1 MTRKGIY
8 KNRIFSLV
16 VILALLLFIPLFV
29 LRGIGAFDFWW
40 WMSGNLVLLVT
51 LVIATDKNYQ
61 NELIGDVKH
70 KSAQKILFGFI
81 SAALLYGVFYIGNG
95 LSRWMFDFAGRD
107 ISHVYDFKGDAE
119 ALRIGLLMLF
129 IIGPGEELLWRGY
142 IQGVLSKSY
151 GKITGFLLGVFL
163 YTLIHVATGNLIL
176 ILAALVGGL
185 FWGWMYLKYNSM
197 LMNMV
202 SHIVWDIA
210 IFLLFPLAG

>member
-1 MTRKGIY
+1 MTRRGIY
-8 KNRIFSLV
+8 KNRIFILV
-16 VILALLLFIPLFV
+16 VILALMLFIPLFI

-51 LVIATDKNYQ
+51 IVIATDKTYQ
-61 NELIGDVKH
+61 NELAGDF
-70 KSAQKILFGFI
+70 KSHLFRKALLGI
-81 SAALLYGVFYIGNG
+81 VSAVVLYGVFFIGNG
-95 LSRWMFDFAGRD
+95 LSRWMFDFAGRN
-107 ISHVYDFKGDAE
+107 ISYVYGFKGDAE

-142 IQGVLSKSY
+142 IQGVLSKSL
-151 GKITGFLLGVFL
+151 GKVTGFLLGVFL

-197 LMNMV
+197 LMNIA

-210 IFLLFPLAG
+210 IFLVFPLNG